1 VSFSSASEAW
11 GACWSGFKDFRMLE
25 YASAGSS
32 VCGRD
37 SAVASLR
44 PRRCPV
50 DPNPLDALLDCV
62 LDRLGGYWFEW
73 FDEPLEAV
81 EAWRSGEGEVAGCPS
96 LVRGVVER

>member
-1 VSFSSASEAW
+1 
-11 GACWSGFKDFRMLE
+11 
-25 YASAGSS
+25 
-32 VCGRD
+32 
-37 SAVASLR
+37 
-44 PRRCPV
+44 
-50 DPNPLDALLDCV
+50 LLDCV